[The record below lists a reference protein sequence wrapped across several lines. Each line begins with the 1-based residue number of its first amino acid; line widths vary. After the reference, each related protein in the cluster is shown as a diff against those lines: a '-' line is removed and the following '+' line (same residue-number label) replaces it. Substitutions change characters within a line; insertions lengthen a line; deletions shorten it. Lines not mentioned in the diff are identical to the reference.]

1 MHFFEPRVRY
11 CPLEMNPILKAILE
25 HNELR
30 RFRDV
35 VKYEMLIA
43 VLHEVDSKYYFEN
56 TILAIVRMECEKI
69 LNIERLTRSSY
80 NLVKRISNRVIV
92 LRRQRIEEEKYRRDN
107 FINDV
112 RRSLCA
118 LNYVVSNTLNHH

>member
-11 CPLEMNPILKAILE
+11 CHLEMNPILKAILK

-30 RFRDV
+30 RFCDI
-35 VKYEMLIA
+35 VKEEMLIA
-43 VLHEVDSKYYFEN
+43 VLDELDSKYYFEN

-69 LNIERLTRSSY
+69 LTNERLTRSSY

-92 LRRQRIEEEKYRRDN
+92 LQRQRIEEESYMRDN

-118 LNYVVSNTLNHH
+118 LNYVVLTTLNYK

>member
-1 MHFFEPRVRY
+1 MHFFEPRVQY

-25 HNELR
+25 NNEVR
-30 RFRDV
+30 HFRDV

-43 VLHEVDSKYYFEN
+43 VLHELDSKYYFEN
-56 TILAIVRMECEKI
+56 AIIAIVRMECEQI

-92 LRRQRIEEEKYRRDN
+92 LQRQRIEEEKYMRDN

>member
-1 MHFFEPRVRY
+1 
-11 CPLEMNPILKAILE
+11 MNLILKVILE

-35 VKYEMLIA
+35 VKEEMLIA
-43 VLHEVDSKYYFEN
+43 VLDELDSKYYFEN
-56 TILAIVRMECEKI
+56 SILSIVRLECEQI
-69 LNIERLTRSSY
+69 LTKERLTRSSY

-92 LRRQRIEEEKYRRDN
+92 LRRQLIEEKNYMRDN

-118 LNYVVSNTLNHH
+118 LNYVL